1 MEAHKLEHAAEVN
14 DWSVVHYYSGT
25 TNLHDQTGTSTKE
38 KGFSKQASMHKC
50 GINAGGAAH
59 LSTRN
64 QHRTS
69 LPSHSPFQCPF
80 LSPFVALASLQLDSL
95 WFLVAKDK

>member
-1 MEAHKLEHAAEVN
+1 VEQQIFMSEQVLVPTRKDLA
-14 DWSVVHYYSGT
+14 
-25 TNLHDQTGTSTKE
+25 
-38 KGFSKQASMHKC
+38 SKQASMHKC

-95 WFLVAKDK
+95 WFLVAKDKQ